1 MLYICKLSNRE
12 NLYKMKKYF
21 VISFWL
27 LCLHHTFAQR
37 HEIGVRAGIGNLVG
51 DIGKTNFI
59 QKPSGDITNTPI
71 SMGISYKRN
80 FNPYQG
86 VKLSL
91 GYNYVYFD
99 DSHAPELYRNLRKM
113 SGSNEILEAGLTFEY
128 NFYPINNEVRGTM
141 FSPYIFGGISG
152 IMFDTPQLHFVVS
165 PSANGYSI
173 RPYEVGKKKKTSMG
187 IPFGIGLK
195 YKFNLNW
202 AIYGE
207 LTFRPTFTDD
217 LDYNDISQATYSIEY
232 RNITEAN
239 LPSAVEA
246 FSQYIDA
253 NKIGNLNSKD
263 WLNSIT
269 IGVSYSFGRPP
280 CYCD

>member
-27 LCLHHTFAQR
+27 LCLHGIFAQR
-37 HEIGVRAGIGNLVG
+37 HEVGARAGVGNLVG

-59 QKPSGDITNTPI
+59 QKPYGEITNLPI
-71 SMGISYKRN
+71 SIGVSYKRN

-86 VKLSL
+86 VKFSL
-91 GYNYVYFD
+91 GYNYVYFND
-99 DSHAPELYRNLRKM
+99 TNESELYRSRRKM
-113 SGSNEILEAGLTFEY
+113 SGTNEIVEAGLTFEY

-141 FSPYIFGGISG
+141 FSPYVFGGISG
-152 IMFDTPQLHFVVS
+152 IMFDSPNFHFVVS
-165 PSANGYSI
+165 PAYNGYNV
-173 RPYEVGKKKKTSMG
+173 RPTDVGKQKRFSMG

-207 LTFRPTFTDD
+207 LTFRPTFTDE
-217 LDYNDISQATYSIEY
+217 LDYNNIELTNFTTEYS
-232 RNITEAN
+232 NIPEAN
-239 LPSAVEA
+239 LPMAREA
-246 FSQYIDA
+246 FLQYIDA